1 MDNTMEIKKAQA
13 KPLKPRAKPS
23 VTQPLPVSGFQPEI
37 WDGNNAGWTLV
48 TYKRKKKG
56 NNKK

>member
-1 MDNTMEIKKAQA
+1 MDNTIEVKKAQA
-13 KPLKPRAKPS
+13 KPLKPRTKQPQ
-23 VTQPLPVSGFQPEI
+23 QPLPVNGFQPEI

-56 NNKK
+56 NNRK

>member
-1 MDNTMEIKKAQA
+1 MDNTMEK
-13 KPLKPRAKPS
+13 KPLKPRAKPQAKPQ
-23 VTQPLPVSGFQPEI
+23 QPLPVSGFQPEI